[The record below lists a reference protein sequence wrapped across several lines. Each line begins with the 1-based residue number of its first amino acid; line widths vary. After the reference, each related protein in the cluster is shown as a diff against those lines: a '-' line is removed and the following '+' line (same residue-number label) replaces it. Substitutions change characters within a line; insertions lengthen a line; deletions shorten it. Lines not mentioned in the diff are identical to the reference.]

1 MICNADIDGG
11 NTVPLETVRAKLT
24 NHGQHSYNVQGIN
37 RNKHSMSKAI

>member
-24 NHGQHSYNVQGIN
+24 NQHSYNVQGIK